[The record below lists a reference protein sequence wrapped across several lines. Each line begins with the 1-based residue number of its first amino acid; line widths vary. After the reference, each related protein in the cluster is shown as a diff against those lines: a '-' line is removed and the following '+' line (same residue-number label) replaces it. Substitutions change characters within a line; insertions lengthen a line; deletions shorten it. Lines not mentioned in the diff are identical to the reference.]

1 MFVASPETR
10 EGETLKA
17 ILDRLKT
24 VRVAAPRTV
33 HNLAMFPLLDSRN
46 VEPGY
51 LTLDQALD
59 HDTVT
64 IDEVSE
70 SGSVPELTLINRG
83 ELPVLLVDGE
93 ELVGAKQNRI
103 LNLTIL
109 VEALTT
115 TVIPV
120 SCVEA
125 GRWSRRSA
133 SFASAART
141 QYAAGRAMKIE
152 QVSRSLKERG
162 DRRSDQ
168 SEVWADIS
176 AKSARLAA
184 SSDTGAMSAM
194 YEQRAGRIDEYVEA
208 MAPTDSQAGAAFA
221 IEGRLIGLDL
231 FDAGDTLRRLFPKL
245 VRIFALDAIDRPER
259 LDQVEAQAA
268 EVEAFLEQVGAASAE
283 SFSAL
288 GIGED
293 IRFDADALAGAALV
307 ANGRVVHLS
316 AFCR

>member
-1 MFVASPETR
+1 MQ
-10 EGETLKA
+10 A
-17 ILDRLKT
+17 ILDRLAT
-24 VRVAAPRTV
+24 VHVAAPQRV
-33 HNLAMFPLLDSRN
+33 HNLAMFPLLDSGGT
-46 VEPGY
+46 EPGY
-51 LTLDQALD
+51 LTLDQALEQ
-59 HDTVT
+59 HVVT

-70 SGSVPELTLINRG
+70 SGSVPELKLVNRG

-109 VEALTT
+109 VAALTT

-133 SFASAART
+133 SFTSAART
-141 QYAAGRAMKIE
+141 QYAAGRAMKME
-152 QVSRSLKERG
+152 QVTDSLKSRG

-184 SSDTGAMSAM
+184 SSETGAMADM
-194 YEQRAGRIDEYVEA
+194 YEQRGSRIDEYVEA
-208 MAPTDSQAGAAFA
+208 LVPADGQAGAAFA
-221 IEGRLIGLDL
+221 IDGRLIGFDL

-245 VRIFALDAIDRPER
+245 VRSFALDAIDRPEGFDR
-259 LDQVEAQAA
+259 VEVQAA
-268 EVEAFLEQVGAASAE
+268 EVESFLAEVGAASAD
-283 SFSAL
+283 SFPAT

-293 IRFDADALAGAALV
+293 LRFGGDALAGAALL
-307 ANGRVVHLS
+307 ASGRVVHLS
-316 AFCR
+316 AFRR